1 MTSTPSQPALR
12 PESVEQYLHGDYDRY
27 PVTADEYRHYRQWG
41 FLVVRGLVP
50 ADDIAELDEHTQA
63 LMRGELPEQSDVE
76 EFDPSK
82 AYDSPEELE
91 RAKQRGEYGTS
102 RKLTKPPADL
112 SPDEKAQFFLRI
124 HMLHRQVALHEKCL
138 LHPRLLDV
146 VETLIGPD
154 VSALQS
160 MLFLKPPGKPGQ
172 GWHQDA
178 FYIPTFPDTL
188 VGAWIAIDDVDEY
201 NGALWMAKG
210 SASEPVYPPCPGN
223 DAHAAQ
229 PVYGF
234 GDTQLSDV
242 HYIRGASEPDDRNTL
257 TPIAEKYDRVLLRM
271 KRGDVAFFNGHVL
284 HQSRDNVTTDR
295 YRRAFVGHYAN
306 ARSFTQWG
314 HDEEGNAPRDPVTG
328 GTNASHILA
337 RGNTHLPFA
346 KPRFGTPCAAL
357 LSAEQRRGSSEFI
370 ARVMAEHG
378 DGLMGC
384 GIADPNVVDD

>member
-1 MTSTPSQPALR
+1 MTANQDHTAVR
-12 PESVEQYLHGDYDRY
+12 PESAEAFLHQGHERY
-27 PVTADEYRHYRQWG
+27 AVTADEYRHFRQWG
-41 FLVVRGLVP
+41 FLVVRGLIP
-50 ADDIAELDEHTQA
+50 PDDIAELQQHTADLMQGKLPEQQA
-63 LMRGELPEQSDVE
+63 LDAFDPDKQYNSAEERESARLRGEL
-76 EFDPSK
+76 
-82 AYDSPEELE
+82 
-91 RAKQRGEYGTS
+91 GTS
-102 RKLTKPPADL
+102 RALAKPPEHL
-112 SPDEKAQFFLRI
+112 SPDEKAQFFLRV
-124 HMLHRQVALHEKCL
+124 HMLHRQLPLHERYL
-138 LHPRLLDV
+138 LHPRVLDV
-146 VETLIGPD
+146 TETLIGPD

-172 GWHQDA
+172 GWHQDS

-188 VGAWIAIDDVDEY
+188 LGAWIAIDDVDEY

-210 SASEPVYPPCPGN
+210 SAAEPVYPPCPTGE
-223 DAHAAQ
+223 AHGGK

-234 GDTQLSDV
+234 GDTQLGDV
-242 HYIRGASEPDDRNTL
+242 RYIRGASEPDERNTL
-257 TPIAEKYDRVLLRM
+257 TPIAEKHDRVLLRM
-271 KRGDVAFFNGHVL
+271 SKGDVAFFNGHVL

-314 HDEEGNAPRDPVTG
+314 HDESAERNPATG

-346 KPRFGTPCAAL
+346 KPRFDTPCAAL
-357 LSAEQRRGSSEFI
+357 LTDEQRRGSSEFI
-370 ARVMAEHG
+370 ARVMAEHS